1 MNPVT
6 IALAE
11 DQTSYAEL
19 ICHRMKK
26 FPAVNL
32 LFAAANGR
40 ELIKK
45 IKSGPVPDIA
55 LLDIRMPGMDGI
67 ETCLF
72 LSNHYPQI
80 KCIAF
85 TLHDNEQL
93 IGEMLRIGAVGFVY
107 KNEPPEKLCECILK
121 VYSGTFSVAHDI
133 FATEVMNTL
142 SNQSMP
148 DNAIRLTLRE
158 TEILQLIC
166 KGLTSYEIA
175 YTMKL
180 SKHTVDDY
188 RKSLVKKTGA
198 FSSIGLLKF
207 ALIQKLYFV

>member
-1 MNPVT
+1 
-6 IALAE
+6 
-11 DQTSYAEL
+11 
-19 ICHRMKK
+19 
-26 FPAVNL
+26 
-32 LFAAANGR
+32 
-40 ELIKK
+40 
-45 IKSGPVPDIA
+45 
-55 LLDIRMPGMDGI
+55 
-67 ETCLF
+67 
-72 LSNHYPQI
+72 
-80 KCIAF
+80 
-85 TLHDNEQL
+85 
-93 IGEMLRIGAVGFVY
+93 
-107 KNEPPEKLCECILK
+107 
-121 VYSGTFSVAHDI
+121 
-133 FATEVMNTL
+133 MNTL